1 MKYNYKGKAIY
12 LACGATDMRN
22 EIDGLA
28 AVIQSSFKLTP
39 TSNAIFIFCN
49 ASRDRIK
56 ILEWDGDG
64 FWLHYKRLE
73 RGRFP
78 WPEKSGDEKTMKL
91 SQRELEYL
99 LSGEKLRLKFERID
113 YSGRKTV

>member
-1 MKYNYKGKAIY
+1 MLDFKGKRIY

-22 EIDGLA
+22 NIGGLS
-28 AVIQSSFKLTP
+28 AVVQNSFKLTP
-39 TSNAIFIFCN
+39 TSDAIFVFCN
-49 ASRDRIK
+49 AGRNRLK

-78 WPEKSGDEKTMKL
+78 WPQKSGGEKTMAL
-91 SQRELEYL
+91 SRQELEYL
-99 LSGEKLRLKFERID
+99 LGGEKLKLRFNRID
-113 YSGRKTV
+113 FSGRTVA

>member
-1 MKYNYKGKAIY
+1 MLNFKGKSIY

-22 EIDGLA
+22 NIDGLA
-28 AVIQSSFKLTP
+28 SVVQNSFKLTP
-39 TSNAIFIFCN
+39 TSDAIFVFCN
-49 ASRDRIK
+49 AGRDRLK

-78 WPEKSGDEKTMKL
+78 WPKESGDEKTMTL

-99 LSGEKLRLKFERID
+99 LGGEKLKLRFDRID
-113 YSGRKTV
+113 FTGRPIA

>member
-1 MKYNYKGKAIY
+1 MLSFKGKRIY

-22 EIDGLA
+22 NIDGLA
-28 AVIQSSFKLTP
+28 AVVQNSFKLVP
-39 TSNAIFIFCN
+39 TSDAIFIFCN
-49 ASRDRIK
+49 AGRDRLK

-78 WPEKSGDEKTMKL
+78 WPQESGEEKTMTL
-91 SQRELEYL
+91 SQQELEYL
-99 LSGEKLRLKFERID
+99 LGGEKLKLRFDRID
-113 YSGRKTV
+113 FSGCPVA

>member
-1 MKYNYKGKAIY
+1 MLNFRGKAIY
-12 LACGATDMRN
+12 LACGATNMMCG
-22 EIDGLA
+22 IDSLA
-28 AVIQSSFKLTP
+28 SVVQSSFRLTP
-39 TSNAIFIFCN
+39 TSNAIFVFCN
-49 ASRDRIK
+49 AGHNRIK

-78 WPEKSGDEKTMKL
+78 WPDRSGDEKTMSL

-99 LSGEKLRLKFERID
+99 LGGEKLRMRFGRID
-113 YSGRKTV
+113 FTGSPVA

>member
-1 MKYNYKGKAIY
+1 MLNFQGKQIY

-22 EIDGLA
+22 NIDGLA
-28 AVIQSSFKLTP
+28 GVVQNSFKLSP
-39 TSNAIFIFCN
+39 TSNAIFLFCN
-49 ASRDRIK
+49 ADRNRLK

-64 FWLHYKRLE
+64 FWLHYKRLV

-78 WPEKSGDEKTMKL
+78 WPEHSGAEKTMTL

-99 LSGEKLRLKFERID
+99 LGGPQLKLRFDRLD
-113 YSGRKTV
+113 YSGYSVA

>member
-1 MKYNYKGKAIY
+1 MLNFEGKSIY

-22 EIDGLA
+22 SIDGLA
-28 AVIQSSFKLTP
+28 SVVQNSFRLTP
-39 TSNAIFIFCN
+39 TSDAIFIFCN
-49 ASRDRIK
+49 AGRDRLK

-78 WPEKSGDEKTMKL
+78 WPERSGAEKTMTL

-99 LSGEKLRLKFERID
+99 LGGSKLKLRFDRID
-113 YSGRKTV
+113 FAGRPVA

>member
-1 MKYNYKGKAIY
+1 
-12 LACGATDMRN
+12 L
-22 EIDGLA
+22 
-28 AVIQSSFKLTP
+28 
-39 TSNAIFIFCN
+39 
-49 ASRDRIK
+49 K

-78 WPEKSGDEKTMKL
+78 WPDRSGEEKTMTI

-99 LSGEKLRLKFERID
+99 LGVEKLRLRFDRID
-113 YSGRKTV
+113 FTGRPVA

>member
-1 MKYNYKGKAIY
+1 MLSFKGKQIY

-22 EIDGLA
+22 NIDGLA
-28 AVIQSSFKLTP
+28 AVVQNRFKLSP
-39 TSNAIFIFCN
+39 TSNGVFVFCN
-49 ASRDRIK
+49 AMKDRLK

-78 WPEKSGDEKTMKL
+78 WPEASGVEKSMTL

-99 LSGEKLRLKFERID
+99 LSGEKLRLKFDRID
-113 YSGRKTV
+113 YSGRALV